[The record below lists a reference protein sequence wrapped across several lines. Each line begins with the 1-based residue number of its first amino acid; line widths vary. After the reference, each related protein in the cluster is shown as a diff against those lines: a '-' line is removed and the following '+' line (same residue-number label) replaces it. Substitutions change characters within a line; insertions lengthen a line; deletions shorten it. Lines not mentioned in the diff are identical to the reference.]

1 MEFNA
6 PATENLFDR
15 AKLVGKSTP
24 RIDGPLKVS
33 GAAPYAAER
42 HDVAAG
48 QAYGWIVGA
57 AIAKRDGARWV
68 DKPEADWLPEMRAF
82 AIATLMAEIK
92 TDLET
97 LGVNIDVYSSE
108 RALVESGAVD
118 RAFQELSRQDLIYQG
133 QLEPPKGKKPDDWE
147 DREQTLFRATQFG
160 DEVDRPLK

>member
-57 AIAKRDGARWV
+57 AIAKGRIRSMDLGDARRAPGVIAIVAATEHEPVGTSPYNHAPLFGGRDIAHYHQ
-68 DKPEADWLPEMRAF
+68 
-82 AIATLMAEIK
+82 AIAVVVAETFEQARAAASLIR
-92 TDLET
+92 TQYDAAGGVHDLAR
-97 LGVNIDVYSSE
+97 VKSAAKSAPASAAN
-108 RALVESGAVD
+108 R
-118 RAFQELSRQDLIYQG
+118 
-133 QLEPPKGKKPDDWE
+133 
-147 DREQTLFRATQFG
+147 
-160 DEVDRPLK
+160 

>member
-42 HDVAAG
+42 HDVVAG

-57 AIAKRDGARWV
+57 AIASFLFGIIGISFGGWFGYLIAGLIGACI
-68 DKPEADWLPEMRAF
+68 L
-82 AIATLMAEIK
+82 I
-92 TDLET
+92 
-97 LGVNIDVYSSE
+97 
-108 RALVESGAVD
+108 ALVRAV
-118 RAFQELSRQDLIYQG
+118 RR
-133 QLEPPKGKKPDDWE
+133 
-147 DREQTLFRATQFG
+147 
-160 DEVDRPLK
+160 